1 MDPVS
6 TPEEKTDPTVTAQ
19 AADSTEAA
27 TTARCRSCS
36 TPLADGQE
44 WCLECG
50 AARTPNRW
58 RSGRRSLALTAGLTI
73 SLLGVA
79 VAASYAAIVDSPP
92 VTATATVPGA
102 ATQVAQA
109 PPVTTT
115 PTDEIPPADTSTDES
130 LAQIDSGASA
140 GDTALDDTT
149 ASTDVITPDTSS
161 DSTYTPPDTSSDE
174 PTQAEID
181 AQKKAE
187 KKAKA
192 KAKAEAK
199 RKAIAELKASRLNLS
214 AGSGSLYDP
223 EGHQLA
229 ADGGDPGG
237 AFGDSTA
244 SAWLAQTDP
253 QLASMDIGLLV
264 DLGKS
269 TGVSRVSFKTTTPG
283 FTVEI
288 YGSDGDAPPEIT
300 SARWAH
306 LRTRRDVD
314 GKSTAD
320 GNKAGDEHEII
331 TFEDDV
337 TKYRHLVLWLTKA
350 PSDGPPARI
359 SVLRVHK

>member
-1 MDPVS
+1 MEPVS
-6 TPEEKTDPTVTAQ
+6 TPEEKSDTTVNAEAQ
-19 AADSTEAA
+19 ESAEAT

-36 TPLADGQE
+36 TPLVDGQE

-58 RSGRRSLALTAGLTI
+58 RNGRRSLMLTAGLTI

-102 ATQVAQA
+102 ATQVAQV
-109 PPVTTT
+109 PPATTDTT
-115 PTDEIPPADTSTDES
+115 PIPPASTDES
-130 LAQIDSGASA
+130 LSQLDSGSTS
-140 GDTALDDTT
+140 GDTALSDTT
-149 ASTDVITPDTSS
+149 GTDTSLVPDSSGTSTDTSS
-161 DSTYTPPDTSSDE
+161 DQ
-174 PTQAEID
+174 PTQAELD
-181 AQKKAE
+181 AQAKAE
-187 KKAKA
+187 KEAKA
-192 KAKAEAK
+192 RAK
-199 RKAIAELKASRLNLS
+199 RKAKREALAKLKASRLDLT
-214 AGSGSLYDP
+214 AASGSLYDP
-223 EGHQLA
+223 EGHELA
-229 ADGGDPGG
+229 PDGGNPGD

-244 SAWLAQTDP
+244 TAWVAQTDP

-264 DLGKS
+264 DLGAS

-288 YGSDGDAPPEIT
+288 YGSDGDAPPDIT

-306 LRTRRDVD
+306 LETRKDVD

-337 TKYRHLVLWLTKA
+337 TKYRHIVLWLTKA
-350 PSDGPPARI
+350 PTDGPPAKI